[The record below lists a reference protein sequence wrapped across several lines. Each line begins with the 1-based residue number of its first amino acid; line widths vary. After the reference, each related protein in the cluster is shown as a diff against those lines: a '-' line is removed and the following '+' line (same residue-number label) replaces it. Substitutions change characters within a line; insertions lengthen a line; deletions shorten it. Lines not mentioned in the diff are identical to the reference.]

1 MWKTKGQRMLINKNI
16 VKGPVGKDGKYTADQ
31 EGMLLQTHKRKDN
44 CNTRLKMILLITN
57 LVTGLSSPAFG
68 KTKHEEEDSAQRN
81 VCWIITGQRR
91 MFYYEHNVAY
101 I

>member
-1 MWKTKGQRMLINKNI
+1 MLISKNA
-16 VKGPVGKDGKYTADQ
+16 VKRSLGKDGKYTTDQ

-68 KTKHEEEDSAQRN
+68 ETKHVEEDSVQRN

-91 MFYYEHNVAY
+91 MLYYEHNVAY